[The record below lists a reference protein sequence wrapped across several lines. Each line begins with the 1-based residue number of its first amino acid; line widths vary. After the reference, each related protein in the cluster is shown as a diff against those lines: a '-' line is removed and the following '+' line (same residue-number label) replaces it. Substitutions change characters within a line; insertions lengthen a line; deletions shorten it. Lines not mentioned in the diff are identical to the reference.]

1 MKRNRGDRLFARL
14 LPRRRA
20 VVGAVAAAFVLLLVA
35 VFVGRQVEI
44 ARRAR
49 DLRASEEAR
58 AIAISEQEVLR
69 ARLAEKD
76 DAAAVEAVARERLGL
91 VMPGE
96 EKVIFVEE

>member
-58 AIAISEQEVLR
+58 TIAISEQEALR

-76 DAAAVEAVARERLGL
+76 DAAAVEAAARERLGL